1 MIKLKILRGR
11 DYTGGTLKAI
21 TMSLEEVG
29 RGRLDFSR
37 QKDVTTETE
46 VGVMKPGVGS
56 GEPEMSAASISG
68 RS

>member
-1 MIKLKILRGR
+1 
-11 DYTGGTLKAI
+11 
-21 TMSLEEVG
+21 MSLEEVG